1 VLLYPLKSAHFLSI
15 CSYMK
20 RSHHYLLAALL
31 LAALT
36 ACSKK
41 EAPAP
46 PPAPDPAPAAQSP
59 TAQPTTAV
67 KPVDTVQLENQV
79 GTALQQQNYNA
90 AVDTLAQVNSASQN
104 LTDEQRRQYLQQLQ
118 RTMDALAQKA
128 ATDAAAKAAYERLG
142 RIATGR

>member
-1 VLLYPLKSAHFLSI
+1 
-15 CSYMK
+15 MK
-20 RSHHYLLAALL
+20 RSSHHLLAALL

-41 EAPAP
+41 ETPAP
-46 PPAPDPAPAAQSP
+46 PPTPDPAPTSQSP
-59 TAQPTTAV
+59 ATPPTTAS
-67 KPVDTVQLENQV
+67 PTVNMGQLENQV
-79 GTALQQQNYNA
+79 GTALQQQNYTA

-118 RTMDALAQKA
+118 RTMDALSQAA